1 MASSGLPRQRVPR
14 TCASIEAA
22 SGEREA
28 VLLAG
33 EAEEVVAE
41 SDRDTAGE
49 CHRRSEDRGAR
60 SDPRDDEHGDRE
72 EMSRLFCSTR
82 DAALRLE
89 AARRRSLAA
98 IVIVENE
105 CKKERKLA

>member
-1 MASSGLPRQRVPR
+1 
-14 TCASIEAA
+14 
-22 SGEREA
+22 